1 MSILEAN
8 LDLDVNEITMIRGRM
23 RRVMAALDYAFNAHV
38 PVNRLPSEILE
49 RIFLLTQPHYED
61 FVPKWPD
68 RKSLQW
74 LTITRVCARWRTVAI
89 NFSALWATIDLSRN
103 DSPDMGR
110 AFLARSANAPLT
122 IFFSSDHL
130 EHSTHDVSVLE
141 DICHRYSARLAV
153 LHLAVD
159 NPLDCFFICNLF
171 GDLPRCLHSLSL
183 STGDGGTFF
192 HGWKHAPAL
201 LAQPLPTVRKLT
213 LRNVDVG
220 VIGAVFSDLTHLATY
235 ATSIRL
241 HLARKSLW
249 RLFKSSPRLEKLVL
263 DSDLIFTPRSV
274 DSGMIPL
281 SRLRKLQLGGNA
293 WHILDLLQISDSCDI
308 RCKSVEKADHGA
320 NGGVELSLS
329 SPLAPLR
336 RRVHTVQML
345 AGHDILRMHV
355 AIRSH
360 TMYVGEIRDV
370 TRCLAGI
377 VVPDVQLVIL
387 LVDRLRATDDELVQ
401 LLSPMR
407 SLHALTV
414 VAAHPSMSHDLVSIC
429 DVLAPC
435 AVGANSILCPA
446 LQAVHLYGFEPN
458 HILPIMWKMTVRR
471 AQLGVP
477 LREIHIYEDSI
488 TPRRTFPGMRQTF
501 MLDASGAPENVEHES
516 ASTSACEFI
525 AQVRRDAELE
535 FPECGDDWPTFEAG
549 QRVALKD
556 GTSDEEAEDSA
567 DGTEET
573 DETG

>member
-1 MSILEAN
+1 
-8 LDLDVNEITMIRGRM
+8 MIRGECVVSWQRWTTLST
-23 RRVMAALDYAFNAHV
+23 RRTHQQAA
-38 PVNRLPSEILE
+38 SEILE

-89 NFSALWATIDLSRN
+89 NFSALWATIDLFGTTPRIWDALSW
-103 DSPDMGR
+103 P
-110 AFLARSANAPLT
+110 
-122 IFFSSDHL
+122 
-130 EHSTHDVSVLE
+130 

-360 TMYVGEIRDV
+360 TM
-370 TRCLAGI
+370 CLAGI

-387 LVDRLRATDDELVQ
+387 LVDRLRATDDD
-401 LLSPMR
+401 
-407 SLHALTV
+407 LHTLTV

-435 AVGANSILCPA
+435 A
-446 LQAVHLYGFEPN
+446 AVHLYGFEPN

-501 MLDASGAPENVEHES
+501 MLDASGAPENVEHE
-516 ASTSACEFI
+516 I
-525 AQVRRDAELE
+525 RRDAELE

-549 QRVALKD
+549 QR
-556 GTSDEEAEDSA
+556 EAEDSA